1 MSFLDYKQEL
11 TNLKRQYLNFLH
23 EVDDFQKDKILIEVG
38 KIDSKIKTM
47 NSLYIE
53 QLFEIVPFEFYYVES
68 KL

>member
-1 MSFLDYKQEL
+1 MSFLNYKQEL

-23 EVDDFQKDKILIEVG
+23 EVDDFQKDKILLEVG
-38 KIDSKIKTM
+38 RIDSKIKTM

-53 QLFEIVPFEFYYVES
+53 HLFDEVPFEFYYVES